1 MENVKNTQE
10 TKAVTLKPAFK
21 SSLSKMT
28 ETYTNSI
35 VATFADIH
43 LDLDAYQKVCLANAI
58 AKINELLTAN
68 DLAFNSP
75 NLEQSNITTVL
86 SQIAMFKLN
95 PAASPRECYFQLRNS
110 NGKKL
115 IEFGVEGNG
124 NDAILRTYGVNV
136 KEVMPPI
143 VIREGDEFNYPY
155 FDGEKMQPFT
165 WKPHSFTAKPIA
177 VAYVVTKNDGTKEY
191 LISERESVATNLKAH
206 IANNLMSAEKDVKNR
221 ILNKIKDM
229 SLDAMLSDPE
239 LLEGVETM
247 SYGKPKT
254 ITLISPAWKSP
265 QSREEMIIRKMKNN
279 CTKKYPKDFKNSYV
293 AATYETTAED
303 APRREYI
310 DAETQYS
317 TPEEVV
323 QQAEEKAGTE
333 AMPEVEVQEQK
344 QEPKDNLEAIFA
356 DVLKEDKKPT
366 PNQGGN
372 NTLFPDLE

>member
-1 MENVKNTQE
+1 
-10 TKAVTLKPAFK
+10 
-21 SSLSKMT
+21 
-28 ETYTNSI
+28 
-35 VATFADIH
+35 
-43 LDLDAYQKVCLANAI
+43 
-58 AKINELLTAN
+58 
-68 DLAFNSP
+68 
-75 NLEQSNITTVL
+75 
-86 SQIAMFKLN
+86 
-95 PAASPRECYFQLRNS
+95 
-110 NGKKL
+110 
-115 IEFGVEGNG
+115 
-124 NDAILRTYGVNV
+124 
-136 KEVMPPI
+136 
-143 VIREGDEFNYPY
+143 
-155 FDGEKMQPFT
+155 
-165 WKPHSFTAKPIA
+165 
-177 VAYVVTKNDGTKEY
+177 
-191 LISERESVATNLKAH
+191 
-206 IANNLMSAEKDVKNR
+206 
-221 ILNKIKDM
+221 M

-344 QEPKDNLEAIFA
+344 QEPQDNLEAIFA

-366 PNQGGN
+366 PSQGGN